1 VRGALV
7 VAALAAFI
15 SLVHAAPPAPRTT
28 TILFVGNS
36 FTHGEFTPVREYNRA
51 HVKDENARVPL
62 GEARHEPV
70 PGPWSGI
77 PGLFA
82 RFTEELGLAYD
93 VHAETISGQTLD
105 FHLDVALP
113 VIAQAKWDV
122 VVLQEY
128 STFPLTDAH
137 GGHRRDFQR
146 AADRLEAAVHAKN
159 RAAKIF
165 LYETFPRADLTYRP
179 ERVFSGEPIDTMAN
193 ELQSGYSIEFQRN
206 GKFAGLAPVGD
217 AWIRAIHAG
226 IAESNP
232 YVPEAGKIDLWNIDA
247 YHPSNAGAYL
257 SACVLFERITGID
270 ARRLGPNE
278 RAAADLEIA
287 SSAIALQQIAHQ
299 QIEESDA
306 RRPRP

>member
-1 VRGALV
+1 V
-7 VAALAAFI
+7 VAALAGLI
-15 SLVHAAPPAPRTT
+15 LLVPADSAAARKT

-36 FTHGEFTPVREYNRA
+36 FTHGEYLPVREYNRA
-51 HVKDENARVPL
+51 HVADENARVPL

-77 PGLFA
+77 PGIFA
-82 RFTEELGLAYD
+82 RFTEESGLAYD

-105 FHLDVALP
+105 FHIDVALP
-113 VIAQAKWDV
+113 VIAQAKWDI

-137 GGHRRDFQR
+137 GGHRLDFRR
-146 AADRLEAAVHAKN
+146 AADRLEAAIHAKN
-159 RAAKIF
+159 HAAEIF

-179 ERVFSGEPIDTMAN
+179 ERTFSGQPIDTMAQ
-193 ELQSGYSIEFQRN
+193 ELQSGYSMEFQHN

-217 AWIRAIHAG
+217 AWMRAIHAG

-232 YVPEAGKIDLWNIDA
+232 YAPEAGKIDLWNIDG

-270 ARRLGPNE
+270 ARRLGPKE
-278 RAAADLEIA
+278 RAAADLHIA
-287 SSAIALQQIAHQ
+287 SSAFALQQIAHEQ
-299 QIEESDA
+299 VEKSEA
-306 RRPRP
+306 R

>member
-7 VAALAAFI
+7 VAVLAAFI
-15 SLVHAAPPAPRTT
+15 SLVHPAPPAARTT

-36 FTHGEFTPVREYNRA
+36 FTHGEYTPVREYNRV
-51 HVKDENARVPL
+51 HVTDENARVPL

-77 PGLFA
+77 PGIFA
-82 RFTEELGLAYD
+82 RFTEELGLAYT

-105 FHLDVALP
+105 FHIDVALP
-113 VIAQAKWDV
+113 VIAQAKWDA

-137 GGHRRDFQR
+137 GGHRLDFQR
-146 AADRLEAAVHAKN
+146 AADRLEAAIHAKN
-159 RAAKIF
+159 RAAKVY

-179 ERVFSGEPIDTMAN
+179 ERAFSGQPIDTMAN
-193 ELQSGYSIEFQRN
+193 ELQSGYDMEFQHN

-217 AWIRAIHAG
+217 AWMRAIHAG

-232 YVPEAGKIDLWNIDA
+232 YAPEAGKIDLWNIDA

-278 RAAADLEIA
+278 RAAADLDIA
-287 SSAIALQQIAHQ
+287 SSARALQQIAHE
-299 QIEESDA
+299 QIEESNA
-306 RRPRP
+306 R